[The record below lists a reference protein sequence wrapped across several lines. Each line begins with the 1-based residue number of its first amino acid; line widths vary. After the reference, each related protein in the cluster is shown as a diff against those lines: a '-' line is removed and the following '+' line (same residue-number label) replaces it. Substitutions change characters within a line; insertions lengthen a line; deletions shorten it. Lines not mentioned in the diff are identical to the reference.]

1 MQALVVTDGELAYR
15 ADWPE
20 PILQPGEALIRLS
33 LAGICSTDIEI
44 VKGYSPLNGVLGHEF
59 VGVVAAV
66 AAAVADPADHQ
77 WLNQRVV
84 GEINLS
90 CRQCAVCLSD
100 GPHHCPQR
108 TVLGIINRDGAF
120 ADYLTLPVVN
130 LHPVPHHLA
139 DETAVFTEPAA
150 AALRI
155 LEQTNI
161 SPRDR
166 LAVIGPGR
174 LGLLIGQ
181 VLAQTGAETTL
192 LGRSAAA
199 LELPARLGL
208 TTGFVDEAADNGFD
222 LVVEATGNAAGLTHA
237 LRLTRPLGRLVMKST
252 YAGREPIDLTKLVV
266 GEIQVIG
273 SRCGPFATA
282 LDWLADGR
290 IQTEPLID
298 GRYPLRDGL
307 AAFAHAQRPGV
318 RKILLQR

>member
-1 MQALVVTDGELAYR
+1 MQALVVTDDGLRYR

-20 PILQPGEALIRLS
+20 PVLRPGEALIRLS

-44 VKGYSPLNGVLGHEF
+44 VKGYSPLRGVLGHEF
-59 VGVVAAV
+59 VGVVT
-66 AAAVADPADHQ
+66 AVADPAERH
-77 WLNQRVV
+77 WLNRRVV
-84 GEINLS
+84 GEINLG

-130 LHPVPHHLA
+130 LHPVPDHLP

-161 SPRDR
+161 SPTDR

-174 LGLLIGQ
+174 VGLLIGQ
-181 VLAQTGAETTL
+181 VLSQTGAATTL

-199 LELPARLGL
+199 LELPVRLGL
-208 TTGFVDEAADNGFD
+208 TTGLVDEAADNSFD
-222 LVVEATGNAAGLTHA
+222 LVVEATGNAAGLAHA
-237 LRLTRPLGRLVMKST
+237 LRLVRPLGRLVMKST
-252 YAGREPIDLTKLVV
+252 YADREPVDLTKLVV

-273 SRCGPFATA
+273 SRCGPFHTA
-282 LDWLADGR
+282 LEWLADGR

-307 AAFAHAQRPGV
+307 TAFAHAQRPGV
-318 RKILLQR
+318 RKILLTTNDK